1 MNEVIFDGENAKE
14 LSVSE
19 TIHQLRLDNKYL
31 ELQIINL
38 QSKIDKAIEY
48 IENNLE
54 VDEHDDYVVDL
65 GKNENELLDI
75 LKEDK

>member
-1 MNEVIFDGENAKE
+1 MNKIIFDGENTKE

-38 QSKIDKAIEY
+38 QSKIDKANEILKKPQFEY
-48 IENNLE
+48 DNIPCNYEE
-54 VDEHDDYVVDL
+54 DIQ
-65 GKNENELLDI
+65 ELKI
-75 LKEDK
+75 VLKEDK